1 MRITPFGRHLIQLTR
16 LPRIFPMNAYFV
28 REDDG
33 LTLID
38 TGMAGGA
45 PGILQAAAQFGAP
58 IRRIVLTHAHMDHVG
73 SLDALH
79 AAVPQAEVL
88 ISARDARMLRGDM
101 SLDMAEQGT
110 QLRGSYQTARTSPTR
125 LLGDG
130 DSVGSLHVIATPGHT
145 PGHLALFDPREGDLI
160 AGDAFQTQGG
170 LAVSGVMRWRFPFP
184 AMGTWSRAAALDS
197 ARRLRALSPGR
208 LAVGHGAVLEQPAA
222 LMDAVIAAA
231 ARHTTEAV
239 THGA

>member
-1 MRITPFGRHLIQLTR
+1 MQVTPFGRHLIQLTR
-16 LPRIFPMNAYFV
+16 LPRFFPMNAYFV

-38 TGMAGGA
+38 TGMSGGA
-45 PGILQAAAQFGAP
+45 SGILRAAEQAGAP
-58 IRRIVLTHAHMDHVG
+58 IKRIVLTHAHMDHVG

-79 AAVPQAEVL
+79 AVLPLAEVL
-88 ISARDARMLRGDM
+88 ISERDARFLRGDM
-101 SLDMAEQGT
+101 SLDAAEHGM
-110 QLRGSYQTARTSPTR
+110 QLRGSYLTAKTAPTR
-125 LLGDG
+125 VLRDG
-130 DSVGSLHVIATPGHT
+130 DSVGSLRVIATPGHT
-145 PGHLALFDPREGDLI
+145 PGHIALFDPREGDLI

-184 AMGTWSRAAALDS
+184 AMATWSRVAALES

-208 LAVGHGAVLEQPAA
+208 LAVGHGGVLEQPLAR
-222 LMDAVIAAA
+222 MDEVIAAA
-231 ARHTTEAV
+231 GQRTSEAV